1 MLGPLYTGGPKAVVA
16 TFLNVRMKSS
26 LRQNDV
32 VFLLPLYALALF
44 ASAFLAFWIQP
55 LFAKLV
61 LPRYGGAPAVW
72 TTAALF
78 FQVVL
83 LAGYAYAHLIGR
95 IALRAQLALHVAVIA
110 AALVALPVSVAS
122 IAPDA
127 AAPVLSLLAVLALSV
142 GLPYF
147 ALAATAPLL
156 QQWFS
161 ATGHR
166 HAGDP
171 YFLYSASNAGS
182 FLALIGYPLLLEP
195 LIGLRQQT
203 LAWSVGCAVFAA
215 LLVLCGAGV
224 WRHRRAEVSPSPS
237 AGDPFVLSAS
247 KDDQPTAQPRLRWFL
262 LAFAPSSLMLGV
274 TQHITSEIAA
284 APLLWLVPLTIYV
297 LTFVAAFARRAR
309 VPLRAIDRT
318 QVFAV
323 ILLALVWPLNDVK
336 SVLALHLAVFAVTAM
351 MCHAELARL
360 RPPVRDLTA
369 FYLWL
374 ALGGAAGGAFNAL
387 VAPVVFNTVL
397 EYPIALALACALR
410 PAPGWRASW
419 TDVAPGIVLT
429 AAFGALL
436 ATGFRPFAHSA
447 WATVVYLQVVGVTL
461 YLTHRRP
468 LQFALTLLVVL
479 VATPVVHLP
488 DRVLERH
495 RSFFGVHA
503 VLRDESG
510 RFNVLMHGITIHG
523 AQHLDPAQRTKPTTY
538 FHQDSPIGH
547 VLSVLGRNGSL
558 KRVAVIGMGTG
569 TLACHRAPGRRW
581 TFFEIDPVVVRLAQ
595 DSRYFTFLA
604 DCAPDARIVVGDGRL
619 RFAREPASAYD
630 LIVIDTFSSD
640 AIPAHMITREAL
652 TLYLSRAAP
661 NGIVAFHI
669 TNQYLDLV
677 PVLAALAADAGVAA
691 FMPGPRFD
699 IALDDR
705 LAALPS
711 SWVAMARDPA
721 RLAPLVTEENWVPL
735 PAQPSARVWTDDFS
749 NVLGALK

>member
-1 MLGPLYTGGPKAVVA
+1 MDSGI
-16 TFLNVRMKSS
+16 R
-26 LRQNDV
+26 RNDLTL
-32 VFLLPLYALALF
+32 LLPLYALALF

-61 LPRYGGAPAVW
+61 LPLYGGAPAVW

-83 LAGYAYAHLIGR
+83 LAGYAYAHVIGR
-95 IALRAQLALHVAVIA
+95 FALKAQLAMHLVVVAAAVI
-110 AALVALPVSVAS
+110 ALPVSVAA

-127 AAPVLSLLAVLALSV
+127 AAPVLSLLAVLAVSV
-142 GLPYF
+142 GVPYF

-156 QQWFS
+156 QRWFS

-182 FLALIGYPLLLEP
+182 FLALIGFPLLLEP
-195 LIGLRQQT
+195 LVGLSQQT

-215 LLVLCGAGV
+215 LLMVCGAGV
-224 WRHRRAEVSPSPS
+224 WRHRRADARS
-237 AGDPFVLSAS
+237 APDPFVLSPS
-247 KDDQPTAQPRLRWFL
+247 KDERQTPHLRWFL

-297 LTFVAAFARRAR
+297 LTFVVAFARRAR
-309 VPLRAIDRT
+309 VPARAIDRT

-336 SVLALHLAVFAVTAM
+336 SVFALHLAVFAVTAM

-360 RPPVRDLTA
+360 RPPVRELTS

-387 VAPVVFNTVL
+387 IAPVVFNTVL

-410 PAPGWRASW
+410 PAPAARVSW
-419 TDVAPGIVLT
+419 IDAAPGIALT
-429 AAFGALL
+429 VAFGVLL

-447 WATVVYLQVVGVTL
+447 WATVVYLQVVGLTL

-479 VATPVVHLP
+479 VATPIVHLP

-495 RSFFGVHA
+495 RSFFGVHS

-510 RFNVLMHGITIHG
+510 KFNVLMHGITIHG
-523 AQHLDPAQRTKPTTY
+523 AQHLDPARRTKPTTY
-538 FHQDSPIGH
+538 FHEDSPIGH

-558 KRVAVIGMGTG
+558 KRVAVIGMGAG
-569 TLACHRAPGRRW
+569 TLACHRASGRKW

-604 DCAPDARIVVGDGRL
+604 ECAPDARIEVGDGRL
-619 RFAREPASAYD
+619 TFAREPAGAYD

-652 TLYLSRAAP
+652 ALYLSRAAP
-661 NGIVAFHI
+661 NGVVAFHI

-691 FMPGPRFD
+691 LMPGPRFD

-721 RLAPLVTEENWVPL
+721 RLAPLVTEENWAPL
-735 PAQPSARVWTDDFS
+735 PAEPSARVWTDDFS